1 MQNYNISIGSYLD
14 RNIYKA
20 WTMEYAPGSISMVD
34 IVIKM
39 IDKVASAGFDYHSL
53 LHSELYF

>member
-1 MQNYNISIGSYLD
+1 
-14 RNIYKA
+14 
-20 WTMEYAPGSISMVD
+20 MEYAPGSISMVD

-53 LHSELYF
+53 LHSELYFWSGNIVLR